1 MMVALPRVCNG
12 GNGEKHGNRKRKKNK
27 EEDEK
32 EDGECSKATGLSV
45 VVSLDRQSPSWQK
58 EQPPLLSELVTDL
71 QGALKVSSTF
81 ETNQKVS

>member
-45 VVSLDRQSPSWQK
+45 VVSLDRQSPS
-58 EQPPLLSELVTDL
+58 
-71 QGALKVSSTF
+71 
-81 ETNQKVS
+81 